1 MAEPRRTLH
10 RSVSILA
17 LTIGWLLVAPALSA
31 HHGWSNYG
39 TDEFT
44 LTGTVDTSV
53 SYAGPHATMRIR
65 ADGQVWNIVLAAGN
79 RVSAAGLKEGL
90 IPVGSQVTAEGHR
103 HRDPKVFEVKT
114 ERVKWNGRLFN
125 VYPDRS

>member
-1 MAEPRRTLH
+1 MAELRRIQ

-17 LTIGWLLVAPALSA
+17 IAIGSLSVAPALA

-39 TDEFT
+39 TEEFS

-65 ADGQVWNIVLAAGN
+65 ADGQVWNIVLSAGT
-79 RVSAAGLKEGL
+79 RVAAAGLKEGM
-90 IPVGSQVTAEGHR
+90 IPVGAQVTAEGHR

-114 ERVKWNGRLFN
+114 ERVKWNGRTFN